1 MPLLVRRA
9 EVPGAGLERRTTA
22 LQAQLV
28 QHALL
33 AAERVVEV
41 LEVEPELRD
50 APDAIEGSGVEG
62 LLAHAVV
69 EAAIRSH
76 ETGQVVVV
84 AELLDEAAR
93 AAGLSGWS
101 R

>member
-1 MPLLVRRA
+1 MLFRSFGTRIGRWL
-9 EVPGAGLERRTTA
+9 
-22 LQAQLV
+22 AQLS
-28 QHALL
+28 AG
-33 AAERVVEV
+33 
-41 LEVEPELRD
+41 D

-69 EAAIRSH
+69 ESAIRSH

-93 AAGLSGWS
+93 IAGLDGWS